1 MPRSASVIHGIVS
14 SYFQL
19 MGLGHKFLFVS
30 FCLNSEEIMDQT
42 CLIVAVYQGVGIAGF
57 I

>member
-19 MGLGHKFLFVS
+19 SGLGDKFLFVS
-30 FCLNSEEIMDQT
+30 FCLNSKEIIDQRFFI
-42 CLIVAVYQGVGIAGF
+42 LAVYQGVRIAGF

>member
-1 MPRSASVIHGIVS
+1 MIHGIVS

-19 MGLGHKFLFVS
+19 RGFGNKLLLVS
-30 FCLNSEEIMDQT
+30 FWLNSEAIVDPKY
-42 CLIVAVYQGVGIAGF
+42 LILKIYQAVEIAGF

>member
-1 MPRSASVIHGIVS
+1 MPRSALVIHGIVS

-19 MGLGHKFLFVS
+19 MHLGNKLLLVS
-30 FCLNSEEIMDQT
+30 LCLNLEVIIDPKY
-42 CLIVAVYQGVGIAGF
+42 LILAIYQGLEIAGF